1 MNKQLIFNLRQ
12 QQQNKNVVTR
22 DPKTV
27 VKEWEKINKS
37 TLPPTTRE
45 EQKQILNKY
54 LSSLLQIKCNEIKKR
69 KLNWRKVCSVYL
81 QLRIKKEKWT
91 REKEIPKKQTKMKR
105 KKCYTRQL
113 CGIQLQYTT
122 AHTQNFIRWRKSN
135 IYIA

>member
-45 EQKQILNKY
+45 EQKQILKKQY
-54 LSSLLQIKCNEIKKR
+54 LSSLLQIECNEIKK
-69 KLNWRKVCSVYL
+69 KGN
-81 QLRIKKEKWT
+81 
-91 REKEIPKKQTKMKR
+91 
-105 KKCYTRQL
+105 
-113 CGIQLQYTT
+113 
-122 AHTQNFIRWRKSN
+122 
-135 IYIA
+135 